1 MKFKVCF
8 ISVILLNCFLFL
20 NALSQETEDPPLEF
34 KKLSERLYLI
44 TGGSG
49 ANSGAYVGDNG
60 ILIVEGKADEK
71 SVLQVFDGLKEI
83 TNKPIL
89 YLVNTHYDL
98 DHCWGN
104 QFYPE
109 SVIKIAHENLRK
121 DLYHPNGRY
130 KENRDNPDFKK
141 HLSSVTFCDKMKILL
156 GTEEV
161 ELRYFGKGHSTGD
174 IVVFF
179 PDEKTAFVGDQIF
192 LGMTPGVYSEIG
204 GDTFEHVNTLNRM
217 MDSLDA
223 EKFISG
229 HYDSI
234 LSRTDIWTY
243 IDGVRKKQEKVREL
257 INQGQSLEE
266 VKSKFPDIDRYFIEA
281 MYSEIEKKIK
291 R

>member
-1 MKFKVCF
+1 MKFKVCS
-8 ISVILLNCFLFL
+8 IPAILLICFLFL
-20 NALSQETEDPPLEF
+20 NAFGQEFENSPVEF

-44 TGGSG
+44 SGGSG
-49 ANSGAYVGDNG
+49 ANSGVYVGDNG

-71 SVLQVFDGLKEI
+71 SVMQVLDGLKEI

-130 KENRDNPDFKK
+130 KEHRDDPDFKK
-141 HLSSVTFCDKMKILL
+141 HLPSMTFRDKMEILL

-161 ELRYFGKGHSTGD
+161 ELWYFGKGHSTGD

-179 PDEKTAFVGDQIF
+179 PDEKTAFVGDQVF

-204 GDTFEHVNTLNRM
+204 GDTFEHVNTLNKM

-243 IDGVRKKQEKVREL
+243 IDAVRKKQEKVREL

-266 VKSKFPDIDRYFIEA
+266 VKSKFPDIDRYFVEA
-281 MYSEIEKKIK
+281 MYSEIKNKIK